1 MDDVITAGTAIRESV
16 QLIKQHG
23 AVPMGVVIGLDR
35 CERGQS
41 SISAVQEA
49 EQELGLRV
57 TSVITLHDVID
68 WLETR
73 DEGSEHLEAMLQ
85 YRDTYGV

>member
-1 MDDVITAGTAIRESV
+1 
-16 QLIKQHG
+16 
-23 AVPMGVVIGLDR
+23 
-35 CERGQS
+35 
-41 SISAVQEA
+41 
-49 EQELGLRV
+49 
-57 TSVITLHDVID
+57 VITLHDVID